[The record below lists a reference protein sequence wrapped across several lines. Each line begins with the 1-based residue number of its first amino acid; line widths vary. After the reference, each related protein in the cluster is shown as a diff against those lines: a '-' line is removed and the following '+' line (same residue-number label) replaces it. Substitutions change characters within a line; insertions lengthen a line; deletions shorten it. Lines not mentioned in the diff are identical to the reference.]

1 MFIALSEKNCSLLD
15 ISQRKKLNIFLSWTA
30 DSQNFVDAA
39 YMMWV
44 TKVRHVASRYAPNRN
59 GRMIGSKPGVVP
71 QPTILPAMTI
81 EGMPTIFIVKR
92 RHAGRLSR

>member
-1 MFIALSEKNCSLLD
+1 MFTALSEKNCSLLD
-15 ISQRKKLNIFLSWTA
+15 ISHRKKLNILLSWTA

-39 YMMWV
+39 YEMWV

-59 GRMIGSKPGVVP
+59 GGMIGSRPGVVP
-71 QPTILPAMTI
+71 QPTILSAMTI
-81 EGMPTIFIVKR
+81 EEMPTTFIVKR